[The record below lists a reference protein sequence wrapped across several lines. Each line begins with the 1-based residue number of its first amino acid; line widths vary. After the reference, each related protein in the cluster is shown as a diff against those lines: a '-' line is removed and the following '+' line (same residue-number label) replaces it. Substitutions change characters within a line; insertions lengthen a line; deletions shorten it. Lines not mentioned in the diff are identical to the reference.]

1 MLQSQS
7 LSVRNI
13 AKRMSRIT
21 KTGVILNRMISILR
35 DSSRSK
41 DHRIGYY
48 VPNVGFVFSSVVPG
62 EPSCVVE
69 LTPPVHTYMMKMMEQ
84 VDGFQDFTLVREYL
98 RGKILA
104 TMQLQKGEHV
114 EGQMVSINTLK
125 IDCRP
130 IDVIHVQRN

>member
-48 VPNVGFVFSSVVPG
+48 VPNIGFAFSSVVPG
-62 EPSCVVE
+62 EPSCIVE
-69 LTPPVHTYMMKMMEQ
+69 LTPAVHSYMMTMMEQ
-84 VDGFQDFTLVREYL
+84 VDGFQEFTLIREYT
-98 RGKILA
+98 RGRIMG
-104 TMQLQKGEHV
+104 TMQLQKGEHT

-130 IDVIHVQRN
+130 IDVVHVQRI